1 MKSLGQ
7 EHISWNVTLNQAIT
21 VVGSPLSMKL
31 QHVRDHRE
39 KKKGKEMNDKSFL
52 RNANLLQP
60 SDLYIQNHI
69 SHYEEQYAK
78 ESFYEAEM
86 NP

>member
-1 MKSLGQ
+1 MLEIIGK
-7 EHISWNVTLNQAIT
+7 
-21 VVGSPLSMKL
+21 
-31 QHVRDHRE
+31 

-69 SHYEEQYAK
+69 SRYEEQYAK